1 MVETET
7 KTASE
12 HETWHVMTPEGV
24 FDADLQTLKQWI
36 TEGAVH
42 PTDKVRK
49 GSLKW
54 IDAGRA
60 PMLRR
65 VFNGEETPASPDT
78 SAGVNAVAH
87 PQTVA
92 GVQTQNPAHAASLSS
107 VRQG

>member
-12 HETWHVMTPEGV
+12 HETWQVMTPEGV

-36 TEGAVH
+36 VEGAVH

-65 VFNGEETPASPDT
+65 VFNGEETPAPPDT
-78 SAGVNAVAH
+78 DRKSRRLKYSH
-87 PQTVA
+87 IP
-92 GVQTQNPAHAASLSS
+92 LSS
-107 VRQG
+107 MPSSR